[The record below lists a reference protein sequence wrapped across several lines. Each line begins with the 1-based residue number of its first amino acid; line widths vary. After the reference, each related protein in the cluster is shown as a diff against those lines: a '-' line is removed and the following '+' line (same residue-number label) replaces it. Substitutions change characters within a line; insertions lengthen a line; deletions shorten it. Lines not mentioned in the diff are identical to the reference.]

1 MVVCGE
7 FWWVSLSSR
16 MVELKLTWV
25 NSILCATIIIL
36 TCGRSI
42 GNKLLNGHCNFSRFG
57 RCCSFGVL
65 YRILEG

>member
-25 NSILCATIIIL
+25 NSILCATIITL

-42 GNKLLNGHCNFSRFG
+42 GNNEDDTCGTASILIFG
-57 RCCSFGVL
+57 RLVRNNVQS
-65 YRILEG
+65 